1 MSIAGGRQPRVAVV
15 GATGTVGGQLADL
28 IGEREFP
35 FAELKLFASEEGS
48 SETIENEGQR
58 YPLVRLSTPAD
69 LANFD
74 LAFLAI
80 PEERALELIEE
91 HPGPIL
97 IDLSA
102 ASRAPGHAPI
112 LAPGVVTREQ
122 VQKLMASKVFAVP
135 NPAAQVIATILTAVG
150 VEAGFAGA
158 TYLAGASTMGRERIT
173 ELFNQ
178 SADLL
183 NARLDIEDGSVQTA
197 FNLFIPE
204 QGAKLAD
211 AITAQA
217 MTLLGGRA
225 AGLAVQVVQVPAFH
239 GSAVS
244 LSLSGSDSTVRE
256 WPKRLRAA
264 PGVLLIEGDDP
275 AGLVD
280 AIGQEATVVRMRQGN
295 GGALIWAVFDNA
307 RMAAF
312 AALWIAESLWFSF
325 S

>member
-35 FAELKLFASEEGS
+35 FAELKLFASEAGS
-48 SETIENEGQR
+48 SETIENEGRR
-58 YPLVRLSTPAD
+58 YPVTQLNTSSD

-74 LAFLAI
+74 LAFLAL

-102 ASRAPGHAPI
+102 GSRSPGRAPI
-112 LAPGVVTREQ
+112 LAPGVVTREH
-122 VQKLMASKVFAVP
+122 VQKLKANKVFAVP
-135 NPAAQVIATILTAVG
+135 NPAAQVIATILRAIG
-150 VEAGFAGA
+150 AEDGFAGA
-158 TYLAGASTMGRERIT
+158 TYLAGASTMGRERVT
-173 ELFNQ
+173 DLFNQ

-183 NARLDIEDGSVQTA
+183 NARLDVDDGSIQTA

-204 QGAKLAD
+204 QGAGLAD

-217 MTLLGGRA
+217 MALLGGHAR
-225 AGLAVQVVQVPAFH
+225 LAVQVVQVPAFH
-239 GSAVS
+239 GSAVA
-244 LSLSGSDSTVRE
+244 LSLSDADPAVRE
-256 WPKRLRAA
+256 WPGKLRAA

-275 AGLVD
+275 AGFVD
-280 AIGQEATVVRMRQGN
+280 AIGQEATIVRMRPGN
-295 GGALIWAVFDNA
+295 GGGVIWAVFDSA

>member
-1 MSIAGGRQPRVAVV
+1 VSIAGGRQPRVAVV

-35 FAELKLFASEEGS
+35 FAELKLFASEAGS

-58 YPLVRLSTPAD
+58 YPVAQFTAPSD

-74 LAFLAI
+74 IAFLAI

-102 ASRAPGHAPI
+102 GSRPPDHAPI
-112 LAPGVVTREQ
+112 LAPGVVTREH
-122 VQKLMASKVFAVP
+122 VQKLKANKVFAVP
-135 NPAAQVIATILTAVG
+135 NPAAQVIATILTATG
-150 VEAGFAGA
+150 IESGFAGA
-158 TYLAGASTMGRERIT
+158 TYLAGASTMGRERVT
-173 ELFNQ
+173 DLFNQ

-183 NARLDIEDGSVQTA
+183 NARLDIDHGSIQTA

-204 QGAKLAD
+204 MGPKLAD

-217 MTLLGGRA
+217 AALLGGRA
-225 AGLAVQVVQVPAFH
+225 KLAVQVVQVPAFH
-239 GSAVS
+239 GSAVI
-244 LSLSGSDSTVRE
+244 LSLSGGDSVVRE
-256 WPKRLRAA
+256 WTGRLRAA

-275 AGLVD
+275 AGFVD
-280 AIGQEATVVRMRQGN
+280 AIGQEATIVRMRPAS
-295 GGALIWAVFDNA
+295 GGAVIWAVFDSA

>member
-1 MSIAGGRQPRVAVV
+1 VSLAGGRQPRVAVV
-15 GATGTVGGQLADL
+15 GSTGTVGGQLVDL
-28 IGEREFP
+28 INEREFP
-35 FAELKLFASEEGS
+35 FAELKLFASEAGS
-48 SETIENEGQR
+48 SETIEDEGIR
-58 YPLVRLSTPAD
+58 YPVERLNAPSD

-74 LAFLAI
+74 IAFLAV

-102 ASRAPGHAPI
+102 GSRPTANVPL
-112 LAPGVVTREQ
+112 LAPGLVTREL
-122 VQKLMASKVFAVP
+122 VQKLKANKVFAVP
-135 NPAAQVIATILTAVG
+135 NPAAQVIATLLAATGI
-150 VEAGFAGA
+150 ENGFAGA
-158 TYLAGASTMGRERIT
+158 TFLAGASTLGRERVT
-173 ELFNQ
+173 DLFNQ

-183 NARLDIEDGSVQTA
+183 NARLDIDDGNIQTA

-204 QGAKLAD
+204 QDAKLAD

-217 MTLLGGRA
+217 MKLLGGPA
-225 AGLAVQVVQVPAFH
+225 KLAVQVVQVPAFH
-239 GSAVS
+239 GSAVT
-244 LSLSGSDSTVRE
+244 LSLNAGDSDVGT
-256 WPKRLRAA
+256 WPGRLRAA

-275 AGLVD
+275 AGFVD
-280 AIGQEATVVRMRQGN
+280 AIGQEAMIVRMRAGN
-295 GGALIWAVFDNA
+295 GGAVIWSVFDSA